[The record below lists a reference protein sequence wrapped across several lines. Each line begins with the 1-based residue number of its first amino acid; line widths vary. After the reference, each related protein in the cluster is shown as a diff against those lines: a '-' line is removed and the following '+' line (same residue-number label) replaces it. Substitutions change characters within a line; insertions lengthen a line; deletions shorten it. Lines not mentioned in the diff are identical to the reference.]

1 MRGKNLIKNQGGH
14 KNKIKVRYLVVAM
27 GVLLSGLIV
36 RQTVQAVECPDVRVV
51 FARGSGGE
59 QWTDQN
65 YLAYKDS
72 IEEKLQTTTLK
83 YELCLR
89 EVRVGKDG
97 EVQIILDL
105 KLLLRLSSQ
114 Q

>member
-1 MRGKNLIKNQGGH
+1 MHNELNINLNRSNMRGRNLTKSRGGH
-14 KNKIKVRYLVVAM
+14 KNKIKVWYLVVAVE
-27 GVLLSGLIV
+27 VLLSGMIA

-83 YELCLR
+83 Y
-89 EVRVGKDG
+89 KFID
-97 EVQIILDL
+97 LD
-105 KLLLRLSSQ
+105 
-114 Q
+114 